1 MGHSLIRSQA
11 MISRSA
17 LLGSAILAL
26 AAAQEAP
33 LLTTALEVMSRA
45 STSSEVLSLNLTNL
59 IILIALKVAIIV
71 FGLVSGGATGRSS
84 EEQTAVTPA
93 DLTGGMC
100 FLLYTGGDEDKLS
113 CMARAACESPVA
125 ADNYLAA
132 AKMWYKMHKL
142 IQAVPFNEKYTVIME
157 TVSSAAEHA
166 KKGGECSK
174 YNW

>member
-1 MGHSLIRSQA
+1 MSLRTAAI
-11 MISRSA
+11 
-17 LLGSAILAL
+17 GSAMLGL
-26 AAAQEAP
+26 AAAQDAP

-71 FGLVSGGATGRSS
+71 FGLVSGGGVTGRSS
-84 EEQTAVTPA
+84 ETEQTAVTPA

-157 TVSSAAEHA
+157 TVYSAAEHA

>member
-1 MGHSLIRSQA
+1 
-11 MISRSA
+11 
-17 LLGSAILAL
+17 
-26 AAAQEAP
+26 
-33 LLTTALEVMSRA
+33 MSRA

-71 FGLVSGGATGRSS
+71 FGLVSGGGVAGRSS
-84 EEQTAVTPA
+84 ETEQTAVTPA

>member
-1 MGHSLIRSQA
+1 M
-11 MISRSA
+11 
-17 LLGSAILAL
+17 LGL
-26 AAAQEAP
+26 AAAQGMQDAP
-33 LLTTALEVMSRA
+33 LLNTALEVIARA

-71 FGLVSGGATGRSS
+71 FGLVSGGGVTGRSS
-84 EEQTAVTPA
+84 ETEQTSVTPS

-157 TVSSAAEHA
+157 TVYSAAEHA